1 VHGREEGARL
11 YVRLS
16 SNDLGSTTHARAR
29 RELWQGMASGGEGVG
44 RRDPSSPAG
53 AREEAVPRPTATPA
67 SNGRARGSE
76 EERGGGGDSQGGFI
90 AAESSLGAESAE
102 SLMNAYCE
110 KDSGR
115 MRLDEMVDG
124 RMR

>member
-1 VHGREEGARL
+1 MRARGGSCGRVWRAVEKVSADVTQALRWA
-11 YVRLS
+11 
-16 SNDLGSTTHARAR
+16 HARR
-29 RELWQGMASGGEGVG
+29 LCPG
-44 RRDPSSPAG
+44 RQR
-53 AREEAVPRPTATPA
+53 PRL
-67 SNGRARGSE
+67 SNGRTRGSE

-115 MRLDEMVDG
+115 MRLDETVDG